1 MAFAPG
7 DSIVPVFPPPA
18 APAPSA
24 AEDGSNP
31 LLELAWQFVEETDAH
46 LFLTGRAGT
55 GKTTF
60 LRRLRESCPKRM
72 VVAAPTGVAAINA
85 GGVTLHSFFQLPLGP
100 FIPGAQYEGQRRFRM
115 PQAKRDL
122 IRSMDLLVIDEISMV
137 RADLLDAVDDALRR
151 FRDPTRPFGGV
162 QLLLIGDL
170 QQLPPVVTRD
180 EQELFAAHYST
191 PYFFSSR
198 ALAAIDLVT
207 IELHH
212 VYRQSADPAFL
223 SILNAIRSGSPSSA
237 DLVALNAR
245 VDPAFRPPPAAGY
258 IRLTSHNALADAVN
272 ARELDALPSPPA
284 TYRAALDGDFPE
296 TSLPTDRHLVLKPG
310 AQVMFVKNDPGP
322 DHRFYNGLIG
332 TVRATAAASVTVD
345 VPGQSAPIRV
355 EPLAW
360 ENKKYSLDPDTKAIV
375 EEVQGTF
382 RQLPLRLA
390 WAVTIHKSQGLTFD
404 HVIIDAARSFAH
416 GQVYVAL
423 SRCRTLA
430 GIVLASPIST
440 RNLVADPAIAAFLEQ
455 VAASSPPAA
464 LPALRLR
471 YRRSLLHELFDFA
484 PLEKALG
491 LLAWSLREHFSATYP
506 ALVQTAAATLDPF
519 RNDILRPADKFL
531 ALIDAKSSDA
541 LLAAPFLARV
551 TAGAAYFLEH
561 LAALLDPWLP
571 EAAAVQTD
579 SKEAAARHRRL
590 LDALTN
596 LLHVRLAT
604 LRYAAATTPDA
615 PFDVS
620 AYLATRQTALLET
633 IDAPADK
640 SRRHP
645 LPPRRGGARGGEASA
660 ATPDDSAPFGQS
672 TDAIS
677 RDIAHPALLSQL
689 RSWRAQKARD
699 LHLPAYC
706 VLQQKA
712 MHALANTLPL
722 TPEALA
728 NTPNFGRR
736 TFDHYA
742 AELLPLLR
750 DFAAT
755 HSLLPPDLPPLPPY
769 LASPSPHSSPS
780 PPSAP
785 TLF

>member
-7 DSIVPVFPPPA
+7 DSTVPVSPPPA
-18 APAPSA
+18 APASSA
-24 AEDGSNP
+24 AEDGSNL

-360 ENKKYSLDPDTKAIV
+360 ENKKYSLDPDSGHLPPAPPPPRLGRHHPQV
-375 EEVQGTF
+375 PGPHL
-382 RQLPLRLA
+382 RPRHHRRRPLLRPWPGLRRALPLPHPGRHRPRQPHLHPQPCRRPGHCRLP
-390 WAVTIHKSQGLTFD
+390 G
-404 HVIIDAARSFAH
+404 
-416 GQVYVAL
+416 
-423 SRCRTLA
+423 A
-430 GIVLASPIST
+430 G
-440 RNLVADPAIAAFLEQ
+440 
-455 VAASSPPAA
+455 
-464 LPALRLR
+464 
-471 YRRSLLHELFDFA
+471 
-484 PLEKALG
+484 
-491 LLAWSLREHFSATYP
+491 
-506 ALVQTAAATLDPF
+506 
-519 RNDILRPADKFL
+519 
-531 ALIDAKSSDA
+531 
-541 LLAAPFLARV
+541 
-551 TAGAAYFLEH
+551 
-561 LAALLDPWLP
+561 
-571 EAAAVQTD
+571 
-579 SKEAAARHRRL
+579 HRRL
-590 LDALTN
+590 PSRRPPRPPPALTW
-596 LLHVRLAT
+596 LFLQR
-604 LRYAAATTPDA
+604 
-615 PFDVS
+615 S
-620 AYLATRQTALLET
+620 AHML
-633 IDAPADK
+633 
-640 SRRHP
+640 
-645 LPPRRGGARGGEASA
+645 
-660 ATPDDSAPFGQS
+660 
-672 TDAIS
+672 
-677 RDIAHPALLSQL
+677 
-689 RSWRAQKARD
+689 
-699 LHLPAYC
+699 
-706 VLQQKA
+706 V
-712 MHALANTLPL
+712 
-722 TPEALA
+722 
-728 NTPNFGRR
+728 
-736 TFDHYA
+736 
-742 AELLPLLR
+742 
-750 DFAAT
+750 
-755 HSLLPPDLPPLPPY
+755 
-769 LASPSPHSSPS
+769 PS
-780 PPSAP
+780 PPRIR
-785 TLF
+785 TW